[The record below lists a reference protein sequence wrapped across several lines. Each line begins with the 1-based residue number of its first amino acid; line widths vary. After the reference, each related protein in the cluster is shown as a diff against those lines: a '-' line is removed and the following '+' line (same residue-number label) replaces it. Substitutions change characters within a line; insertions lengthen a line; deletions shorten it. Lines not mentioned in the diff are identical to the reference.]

1 MHITISFPRNSNKRS
16 QMCGGSL
23 IDNGRIISAAHCF
36 FSGNV
41 KFQSATLT
49 FGGHNTSDYTGDEVF
64 VPATPEDV
72 VIHPNYQSPGLKSND
87 IAIVF
92 ILNPEDQA
100 DIKNHPAISPI
111 CLPGPPPYQDHAGA
125 YAVAVGWGKTSLHG
139 PPSPVLLEVDLTIV
153 SLEECR
159 DSYSETEYSRI
170 FLTSLDDTIIC
181 AGRGDRKG
189 DTCKGL

>member
-1 MHITISFPRNSNKRS
+1 MFPRNSNKRS

-41 KFQSATLT
+41 KLQSATLT
-49 FGGHNTSDYTGDEVF
+49 FGAHNTSDYTGDEVF

-100 DIKNHPAISPI
+100 DIKTHPAISPI
-111 CLPGPPPYQDHAGA
+111 CLPGPPPLISRPCRRVRRRSWVGQNKSPRPSVPGFAGGGSHHCLPRG
-125 YAVAVGWGKTSLHG
+125 VPGQ
-139 PPSPVLLEVDLTIV
+139 LL
-153 SLEECR
+153 R
-159 DSYSETEYSRI
+159 N
-170 FLTSLDDTIIC
+170 
-181 AGRGDRKG
+181 
-189 DTCKGL
+189 